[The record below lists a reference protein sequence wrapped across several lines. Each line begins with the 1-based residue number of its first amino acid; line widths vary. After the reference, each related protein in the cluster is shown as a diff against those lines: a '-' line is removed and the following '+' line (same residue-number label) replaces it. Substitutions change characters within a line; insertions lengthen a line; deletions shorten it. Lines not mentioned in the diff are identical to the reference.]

1 MGTIK
6 NKIFSFSSA
15 IALAVVL
22 TQFTF
27 SEISLAT
34 DTPAAH
40 VATDKITVTQD
51 SLIQRLPKA
60 ELHLHIEGTLEPEM
74 MFKLAEKNKI
84 KIPFST
90 PEQVRKAYEFTDLQ
104 SFLNIYYQG
113 ADVLQTS
120 EDFFDLTWAYLTK
133 AHKDN
138 VKHVEIFFD
147 PQTHTE
153 RGIPFKTVI
162 TGIQKALDKA
172 KDEYQMSSYLIMSFL
187 RHLSE
192 EDAFKTLE
200 QALPYK
206 NQIKAV
212 GLDSSEVGN
221 PPEKFRRVFE
231 AAREEGFLTV
241 AHAGEEAPP
250 EYVWQ
255 AINLL
260 KVKRVDHG
268 VQSIKDPKLIE
279 YLKDNKIP
287 ITVCPL
293 SNIKLR
299 VFDTMQDHN
308 LKQFLE
314 KGIIVTINSDDPA
327 YFGGYLNKNY
337 EACKENLP
345 LTDQD
350 LVTLAKN
357 SFNASFLPDA
367 EKEKYIKQIDEIVI
381 DQ

>member
-1 MGTIK
+1 MRTIK

-15 IALAVVL
+15 IALVTTM
-22 TQFTF
+22 TQFAF
-27 SEISLAT
+27 SDLSLAA
-34 DTPAAH
+34 DIPAAH
-40 VATDKITVTQD
+40 VATYKVTVTQD
-51 SLIQRLPKA
+51 SLIQKLPKA

-90 PEQVRKAYEFTDLQ
+90 PDQVRKAYEFTDLQ

-113 ADVLQTS
+113 TDVLQTS

-133 AHKDN
+133 AHKNN

-147 PQTHTE
+147 PQTHTQQ
-153 RGIPFKTVI
+153 GIPFKTVI

-206 NQIKAV
+206 HQIKAV

-268 VQSIKDPKLIE
+268 VQSIKDPKLMK

-299 VFDTMQDHN
+299 VFDTMKDHN
-308 LKQFLE
+308 LKQLLE
-314 KGIIVTINSDDPA
+314 QGIVVTINSDDPA

-345 LTDQD
+345 LTDED

-367 EKEKYIKQIDEIVI
+367 EKEKYIKEVDKIVI
-381 DQ
+381 AQ